1 MELKIKDIIK
11 QEPVYRFELNYMLVN
26 DENNNGCTIAFDFK
40 KLEPDIEKLITVLSK
55 IDENV
60 EYTTG
65 LGKDDV
71 KKLFNDGFI
80 DSSDVEFINKFEEE
94 NEKFI
99 GPIFMSE
106 LETGEQI
113 CYYSFVISYMDEYG
127 SRHEVE
133 VEEENKI
140 EID

>member
-1 MELKIKDIIK
+1 MELKIKDIVK
-11 QEPVYRFELNYMLVN
+11 QKPVYRFELNYMLVN
-26 DENNNGCTIAFDFK
+26 DENNNGCTISFDFK

-55 IDENV
+55 IDKNV
-60 EYTTG
+60 EYATG

-71 KKLFNDGFI
+71 EKLFNDGFI
-80 DSSDVEFINKFEEE
+80 DSSDVEFINKFEED

-106 LETGEQI
+106 LETGEKVG
-113 CYYSFVISYMDEYG
+113 YYDFKISYIDEYG

-133 VEEENKI
+133 VEI
-140 EID
+140 